1 MKLSTISQSL
11 FDALIMPFKAMRLRY
26 IPLLMIYFSYGATV
40 FTAVAEDFLVKK
52 DLGLSAVEYMELSFW
67 LMIPWSIKM
76 IFGQVV
82 DSITLL
88 GSNRK
93 IYVYIGA
100 ILMACGIYLV
110 AAIAGK
116 YAFIANYDRDS
127 LYMVAMIIM
136 TIGVVMQDVVAD
148 TMSTEVTDPNESEEE
163 RKREL
168 ATIQVLARL
177 SLALAGFSVAGLG
190 GWMASHY
197 SYETVFLISLFI
209 PLFSIIGVTFVKL
222 NPVASSPLNKKIFFG
237 GIGFALFIIAMG
249 SLHVPY
255 SQEIIFVIS
264 LAVVLLMLREVIDD
278 LDGDTIHHIKM
289 AMIVIFVYRAMP
301 SVGPALQWW
310 EIDVLGFDEAFF
322 GVLAQIGATLGI
334 IGMWISGKFIVD
346 KSISSVL
353 IAMTV
358 IYTILSLPLLGMYY
372 NLHTMLGLSAQT
384 VAVIDTALSSPFDY
398 IAGVIMLTIVAI
410 YAPEG
415 KKATWFALMASFMN
429 IALGAARLLTKY
441 LNEIFVVTREIKQN
455 GVIVTHADYTEL
467 GILMW
472 IVIIVGFVVP
482 IVTIWKFNPDK

>member
-1 MKLSTISQSL
+1 MKLKTLSQSL
-11 FDALIMPFKAMRLRY
+11 FEAIIMPFQAMRLRY
-26 IPLLMIYFSYGATV
+26 VPLLMIYFSYGATA
-40 FTAVAEDFLVKK
+40 FTAVADNFLVKK

-76 IFGQVV
+76 IFGQIV
-82 DSITLL
+82 DSITLF

-100 ILMACGIYLV
+100 LLMAFGIWLV
-110 AAIAGK
+110 AAVAGRYEVIAR
-116 YAFIANYDRDS
+116 FDRDG

-136 TIGVVMQDVVAD
+136 TIGIVMQDVVAD
-148 TMSTEVTDPNESEEE
+148 TMSTEVTKPNQSESE

-177 SLALAGFSVAGLG
+177 SLAMAGFAVSGLG
-190 GWMASHY
+190 GWMASIY
-197 SYETVFLISLFI
+197 SYETIFKLALFI
-209 PLFSIIGVTFVKL
+209 PVLSIIGVTFVKL

-237 GIGFALFIIAMG
+237 GIGFAIFIIFMG
-249 SLHVPY
+249 VMQIPY
-255 SQEIIFVIS
+255 SQEIIFVVS
-264 LAVVLLMLREVIDD
+264 LAIVLLMLREVIDD
-278 LDGDTIHHIKM
+278 LDANTIRHIKM

-334 IGMWISGKFIVD
+334 MGMWISGKFIVD
-346 KSISSVL
+346 KNISTVL

-372 NLHTMLGLSAQT
+372 DLHTALGVSAKT
-384 VAVIDTALSSPFDY
+384 VAVIDTALASPFDY
-398 IAGVIMLTIVAI
+398 IAGVIMLTLVAI

-429 IALGAARLLTKY
+429 IALAAAKLLTKY
-441 LNEIFVVTREIKQN
+441 LNEIFVVTREIEQN
-455 GVIVTHADYTEL
+455 GVIITHADYSQL

-472 IVIIVGFVVP
+472 VVIIVGFVVP
-482 IVTIWKFNPDK
+482 IVTILRFNPDK

>member
-1 MKLSTISQSL
+1 MKLATLTQSFYEAIL
-11 FDALIMPFKAMRLRY
+11 MPFQAIRLRY
-26 IPLLMIYFSYGATV
+26 VPLLMIYFSYGATA
-40 FTAVAEDFLVKK
+40 FSAVAHDFLVKK
-52 DLGLSAVEYMELSFW
+52 DLGLSAVEYIELSFW

-82 DSITLL
+82 DSITLF

-93 IYVYIGA
+93 VYVYIGA
-100 ILMACGIYLV
+100 LLMSFGIAMV
-110 AAIAGK
+110 IAIAGK
-116 YAFIANYDRDS
+116 YPIIMDYDRDS
-127 LYMVAMIIM
+127 LYMVAMIIT

-148 TMSTEVTDPNESEEE
+148 TMSTEVTEKNQSEHE
-163 RKREL
+163 RKVEL

-177 SLALAGFSVAGLG
+177 ALAFGGFAVSGLG
-190 GWMASHY
+190 GWMASIY
-197 SYETVFLISLFI
+197 SYETIFKLSLFI
-209 PLFSIIGVTFVKL
+209 PILSIIGVTFVRL

-237 GIGFALFIIAMG
+237 GIGFAIFIIIMG
-249 SLHVPY
+249 VNEIPY

-264 LAVVLLMLREVIDD
+264 LAVVLFMLREVVEE
-278 LDGDTIHHIKM
+278 LDAKTIHHIKM

-301 SVGPALQWW
+301 NVGPALQWW
-310 EIDVLGFDEAFF
+310 EIDVLKFDEAFF

-346 KSISSVL
+346 KSISTVL
-353 IAMTV
+353 IVMTV
-358 IYTILSLPLLGMYY
+358 IYTILSLLLLGMYY
-372 NLHTMLGLSAQT
+372 DLHTMLGVDAKT
-384 VAVIDTALSSPFDY
+384 VAVIDTALASPFDY
-398 IAGVIMLTIVAI
+398 IAGVIMLTLVAI

-455 GVIVTHADYTEL
+455 GVIVTHADYSQL

-472 IVIIVGFVVP
+472 VVIIVGFVVP